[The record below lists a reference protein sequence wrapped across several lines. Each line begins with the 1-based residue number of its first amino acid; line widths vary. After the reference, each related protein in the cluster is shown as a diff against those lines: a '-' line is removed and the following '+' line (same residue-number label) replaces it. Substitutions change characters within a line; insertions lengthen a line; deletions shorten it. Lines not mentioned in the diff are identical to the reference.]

1 MIKGK
6 RLEIQPGE
14 GEERRECPFLGKE
27 EARGP
32 RDKLGPEITL
42 ANVSGE
48 GEGWEWKGL
57 EKSSL
62 AAGQERT
69 KPCNQ
74 KGFGGAHEEVG
85 RKGGAQKCQLAVF
98 PTARQT
104 CQKSPLQTHQP
115 QAGNVQGVLV
125 GQATERHE
133 GPAGDEASKQPQLL

>member
-6 RLEIQPGE
+6 RLDAESAASEIQPGE

-48 GEGWEWKGL
+48 GEGREWKGL

-74 KGFGGAHEEVG
+74 KGFGGAHEEAG
-85 RKGGAQKCQLAVF
+85 RRQERGCSEVSAGCVPNSPADVSKVPITDTPTPGWKRPRSPGG
-98 PTARQT
+98 T
-104 CQKSPLQTHQP
+104 SH
-115 QAGNVQGVLV
+115 
-125 GQATERHE
+125 
-133 GPAGDEASKQPQLL
+133 